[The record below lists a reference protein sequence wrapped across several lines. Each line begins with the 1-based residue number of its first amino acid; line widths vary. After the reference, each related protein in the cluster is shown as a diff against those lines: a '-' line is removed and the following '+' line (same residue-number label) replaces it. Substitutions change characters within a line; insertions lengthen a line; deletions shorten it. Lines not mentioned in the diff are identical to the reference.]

1 MAIWNIK
8 NYKLSFKDGK
18 ILVNGSPL
26 IFYHFTNLKQIDKNL
41 FSTDLSRVFVSLK
54 GILLN
59 KIYLP
64 YINLLVK
71 NKLSNVKIAAKKDNH
86 VRGIS
91 STFRELT
98 RKIRSILFVDTIK
111 ISAVK

>member
-1 MAIWNIK
+1 M
-8 NYKLSFKDGK
+8 
-18 ILVNGSPL
+18 
-26 IFYHFTNLKQIDKNL
+26 
-41 FSTDLSRVFVSLK
+41 SRVFVPLK

-71 NKLSNVKIAAKKDNH
+71 NKLSDVKIAAKKDNH

>member
-1 MAIWNIK
+1 MLHSFPGWQIKDIYQNI
-8 NYKLSFKDGK
+8 NVTYLSS
-18 ILVNGSPL
+18 IQVNQ
-26 IFYHFTNLKQIDKNL
+26 QINKNL
-41 FSTDLSRVFVSLK
+41 FSTDLSRVFVPLK

-64 YINLLVK
+64 YINLLFK
-71 NKLSNVKIAAKKDNH
+71 NKLSDVKIMAKKDNH

-111 ISAVK
+111 I